1 FDLIFSI
8 KDLPDKEKDEELAHF
23 VLSLHKR
30 HETVAVDVPTALL
43 RKYLIYARQKIVP
56 RLTDQA
62 LEELKEYYVKMR
74 SSGGDDRGIKAI
86 PISARQLEALVRL
99 SEAAAKVRLSDTITR
114 KDARY
119 AINILHYCLEQIGL
133 DPETGKI
140 DIDRITTGIT
150 TSERAKIVGVREI
163 IHELEEK
170 LNNKI
175 IPVEEIIRAAGEKGL
190 SEEKVIESIEKL
202 KRSGDIFEPRKG
214 HISRI

>member
-1 FDLIFSI
+1 

-163 IHELEEK
+163 IHDLEEK